1 MGSDETMN
9 SWWSKWGR
17 ESCVRI
23 INEWWGG
30 KTEENQE
37 ENNHSGMK
45 GAACVSLWCT
55 KQSQA
60 VSLALHL
67 SVYLGKEEKKPR
79 GVEEEERG
87 RGSEKCWKI
96 VLTHTGQSPARSQTK
111 KDNKDG
117 KVFTVKGPGSS
128 DVIITRALAEPEHGK
143 SKNQTCCL
151 FVPEKDLRR
160 WTLLSTHIHKQGPAY
175 WWSL

>member
-1 MGSDETMN
+1 MPWILLLTWVGGCVSKQEEKPKIKGRRKVRNHAEMGPDEMMK
-9 SWWSKWGR
+9 SGWSKWRR

-23 INEWWGG
+23 INEWWGV

-45 GAACVSLWCT
+45 GAAWVSLWCT

-60 VSLALHL
+60 ERLALHL
-67 SVYLGKEEKKPR
+67 SVYLGKRKKQR
-79 GVEEEERG
+79 SGGGRKREREG
-87 RGSEKCWKI
+87 EVLEREQVKLVIKKKKKKI

-117 KVFTVKGPGSS
+117 KVFTLSKAPA
-128 DVIITRALAEPEHGK
+128 ALM
-143 SKNQTCCL
+143 
-151 FVPEKDLRR
+151 
-160 WTLLSTHIHKQGPAY
+160 
-175 WWSL
+175 